1 MGFLNNTLYIFGQ
14 QNCEMKKD
22 FASQI
27 KRPVVIYVTIVLL
40 LVVVF
45 NIFLNDVLHDKVHHT
60 GTELAKEVYEL
71 NLDPITSQDI
81 IASIVKSQ
89 GFVLDVADLPQN
101 FANFIDVEQ
110 EVFSYKTVS
119 LRLFHWP
126 AWLLE
131 SHLFI
136 LLNLILLATGYWAG
150 RWWRSMAK
158 STAIKEQPVIKPQA
172 SADAQIEPQF
182 KSQKLASPRPLPRQ
196 DLNILYGV
204 PTSYN
209 HLFALFFWKTP
220 FPSNLDVDNYFKLV
234 IAKGFGELVNRSVKL
249 LPSGGIAVTL
259 NNIPAT
265 ELDKYTKRLHQ
276 VIYQACLN
284 YRSDLSRA
292 DVKIGVCNYRTGA
305 DQAVVY
311 QLTKS
316 ALAMAKQSAWQHI
329 HRLPFGHTQSS
340 MLADSKEHLFE
351 YIKNKHFMLFFQ
363 PLFDLQTGEILQ
375 HEALIRIRHK
385 NLGLL
390 AARHFIPHMSSK
402 NDVLFLDKIV
412 ITQVKRILS
421 NEAGAITVSINLHA
435 MNWFNDKFWVWFK
448 EHMSDYE
455 GISKLQFELS
465 EDDYLRQH
473 KKLISQFKC
482 LEKLSAGVVIDN
494 VRSAEHLATYAQLN
508 NIRSIKLAYELIHNI
523 DTNAQQQ
530 KIVKQII
537 NKGSELSFPVYA
549 VGVETQNELATL
561 KNLGMVAAQGF
572 YFAEP
577 LQKLADIT
585 PHS

>member
-1 MGFLNNTLYIFGQ
+1 
-14 QNCEMKKD
+14 
-22 FASQI
+22 
-27 KRPVVIYVTIVLL
+27 
-40 LVVVF
+40 
-45 NIFLNDVLHDKVHHT
+45 
-60 GTELAKEVYEL
+60 
-71 NLDPITSQDI
+71 
-81 IASIVKSQ
+81 
-89 GFVLDVADLPQN
+89 
-101 FANFIDVEQ
+101 
-110 EVFSYKTVS
+110 
-119 LRLFHWP
+119 
-126 AWLLE
+126 
-131 SHLFI
+131 
-136 LLNLILLATGYWAG
+136 
-150 RWWRSMAK
+150 
-158 STAIKEQPVIKPQA
+158 
-172 SADAQIEPQF
+172 
-182 KSQKLASPRPLPRQ
+182 
-196 DLNILYGV
+196 
-204 PTSYN
+204 
-209 HLFALFFWKTP
+209 
-220 FPSNLDVDNYFKLV
+220 
-234 IAKGFGELVNRSVKL
+234 
-249 LPSGGIAVTL
+249 
-259 NNIPAT
+259 
-265 ELDKYTKRLHQ
+265 
-276 VIYQACLN
+276 
-284 YRSDLSRA
+284 
-292 DVKIGVCNYRTGA
+292 
-305 DQAVVY
+305 
-311 QLTKS
+311 
-316 ALAMAKQSAWQHI
+316 MAKQSAWQHI

-561 KNLGMVAAQGF
+561 KNLGVVAAQGF